1 MYMPCHQN
9 SVLHFKT
16 KPYVKKASGYMLI
29 QLENI
34 RITWRYFQ
42 KQNVK
47 GYTWDSSVASSKRGM
62 LLFLKNHI
70 NHW

>member
-1 MYMPCHQN
+1 M
-9 SVLHFKT
+9 
-16 KPYVKKASGYMLI
+16 KKASGYMLI

-34 RITWRYFQ
+34 RIPWRYFQ

-47 GYTWDSSVASSKRGM
+47 GHTWDSSVASGKRGM
-62 LLFLKNHI
+62 LLVLKSHT